1 MSRTTLD
8 RLRDARAHAQAALEN
23 GGGLSPEALAAARQP
38 LHAVLY
44 DLVIVGEALGKVA
57 AEIRGLA
64 PTVPWRAITGVRNA
78 IVHAYWQIDFEI
90 VAQVLERDLQP
101 LIAALGQLISALESE
116 NGNE

>member
-8 RLRDARAHAQAALEN
+8 RLRDARAHARAALEN

-44 DLVIVGEALGKVA
+44 DL
-57 AEIRGLA
+57 
-64 PTVPWRAITGVRNA
+64 T
-78 IVHAYWQIDFEI
+78 
-90 VAQVLERDLQP
+90 QVLERDLQP
-101 LIAALGQLISALESE
+101 LIAALGQLISALESG